1 MVDQAAMSFHKCG
14 GNVGDT
20 VTIPLPKWVTL
31 IGDQNSD
38 IYYKDHS
45 GSPDDEYLSL
55 GIDNEPALDGN
66 TALEVTN

>member
-1 MVDQAAMSFHKCG
+1 MVDQAVMSFHKCG

-45 GSPDDEYLSL
+45 GPNDEYLSL
-55 GIDNEPALDGN
+55 GIDNETVLNGHTPLQ
-66 TALEVTN
+66 VTN

>member
-45 GSPDDEYLSL
+45 GSPNDEYLSL